1 MFARRMEGSSITVG
15 RRMAPWRVALNRSP
29 PALNDALCLRH
40 RSHAGAAVGP
50 DEVVMLVLFQG
61 SEASAAGCL
70 RAKASRV
77 NPAFRKT
84 GRQRLEAKIVGMV
97 GAMGK
102 FKRYLHTLV
111 HPRTSERSSKPTGN
125 GANARPRGSPR
136 PESVREV
143 ARACNNKRA
152 SSSNR
157 AEGERATRPDALQ
170 SQ

>member
-1 MFARRMEGSSITVG
+1 
-15 RRMAPWRVALNRSP
+15 MAPWRVALNRSP

-111 HPRTSERSSKPTGN
+111 HPHERAKFKAHRKRGQCATKRQSTARK
-125 GANARPRGSPR
+125 RPRGCP
-136 PESVREV
+136 
-143 ARACNNKRA
+143 
-152 SSSNR
+152 
-157 AEGERATRPDALQ
+157 GL
-170 SQ
+170 